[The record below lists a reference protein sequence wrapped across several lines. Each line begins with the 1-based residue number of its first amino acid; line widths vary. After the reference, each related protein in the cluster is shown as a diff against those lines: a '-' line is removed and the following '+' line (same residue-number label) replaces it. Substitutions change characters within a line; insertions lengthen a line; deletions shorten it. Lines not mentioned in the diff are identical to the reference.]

1 MYDSPNFC
9 VIASPIP
16 SFALLIFKKQFINVL
31 FPIPDSPIIKTFIY
45 FDFSSLICVNILSK

>member
-16 SFALLIFKKQFINVL
+16 SFALLIFKKQFINIL

-45 FDFSSLICVNILSK
+45 FDFSSLICGNILSK